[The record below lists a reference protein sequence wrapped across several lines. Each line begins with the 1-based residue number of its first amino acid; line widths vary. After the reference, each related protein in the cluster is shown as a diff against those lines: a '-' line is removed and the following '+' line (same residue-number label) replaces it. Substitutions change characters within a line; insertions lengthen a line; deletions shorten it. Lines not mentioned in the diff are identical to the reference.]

1 VDEGRNGQH
10 LFVEMVMWVD
20 QMEVQENFLVY
31 LYFLMLMNN
40 KMKMTELEHHYH
52 AMMVLLYDIIRLVI
66 DEERLVLV
74 ILFVSR

>member
-52 AMMVLLYDIIRLVI
+52 VMMVLLYDIIRLVI

>member
-1 VDEGRNGQH
+1 VDEGRNEQH

-52 AMMVLLYDIIRLVI
+52 VMMVLLYDIIRLVI